1 MLFYCPDF
9 DAKEAPMSQEKPK
22 NWREI
27 CEAVLREKDHD
38 KINALLEELLESL
51 DERART
57 RPDQHPQVSS
67 C

>member
-1 MLFYCPDF
+1 
-9 DAKEAPMSQEKPK
+9 MSQDKPK

-27 CEAVLREKDHD
+27 CEAVLREKDQD